1 MITEFANEEY
11 ITNVKIYVSKN
22 KALIYMKQRL
32 IEYFKQRNNTHIARN
47 FNTSFSEQLIE

>member
-11 ITNVKIYVSKN
+11 ITNERIYVSKN

-32 IEYFKQRNNTHIARN
+32 IEYFKQRNNTHRVRN